1 MGETSTRGRAARRVG
16 TLTGAAVVA
25 LASAAALAPP
35 AHAGAG
41 GGQGESTDGGY
52 GVGAVSVTVTGDVSG
67 ALRASVPAPP
77 PLCWWEPVSSLGWD
91 VDASDPEAVEKFW
104 YDEMLPHLRGHAAAG
119 SVVLDFQRFEQAIE
133 AAAGGTDVT
142 WYALRINEAMAPGG
156 DVAQQATALDAAGCG
171 RGINAGPGGLPVLQS
186 IDWFPQGQ
194 APEPVVDPEIL
205 AQYAYEVMDLVDP
218 ALDWNPKIGEV
229 GNASLVNLPTW
240 LWVDDEASVGER
252 SVTASAGT
260 VSATVTA
267 RTDGV
272 TITSPAGTT
281 ECSAAQARTAYSPS
295 ASEAS
300 ACTLTFDRASWGYGG
315 GFPVEAATT
324 WQAEWTSST
333 GEGGQ
338 LDARSAGET
347 TYVPVAE
354 SQSLVTAVD

>member
-1 MGETSTRGRAARRVG
+1 MGETSTLGRAARRLATAV
-16 TLTGAAVVA
+16 GAAGVA
-25 LASAAALAPP
+25 LATAAALAPP

-41 GGQGESTDGGY
+41 GGQGEATDGGY
-52 GVGAVSVTVTGDVSG
+52 GVGAVSVSVSG
-67 ALRASVPAPP
+67 DYSPGLRASVPAPP
-77 PLCWWEPVSSLGWD
+77 PLCWWEPVTLLGWQ
-91 VDASDPEAVEKFW
+91 VDPSDPEAVKKY
-104 YDEMLPHLRGHAAAG
+104 YDEEMRPWLTGHASAGQAAVDYDRFAAAIAAVAAG
-119 SVVLDFQRFEQAIE
+119 RDI
-133 AAAGGTDVT
+133 T
-142 WYALRINEAMAPGG
+142 WYSLRINDALRPGG
-156 DVAQQATALDAAGCG
+156 DGYQQAAALHAAGCG
-171 RGINAGPGGLPVLQS
+171 TGLNPAPGGLLLETMN
-186 IDWFPQGQ
+186 WFETGN

-205 AQYAYEVMDLVDP
+205 AEYAYEVMDLVDP
-218 ALDWNPKIGEV
+218 TLDWNPKIGEV

-240 LWVDDEASVGER
+240 LWVDDEASVGVR
-252 SVTASAGT
+252 TVTASVGA

-272 TITSPAGTT
+272 SITSPAGTT
-281 ECSAAQARTAYSPS
+281 ECSADQARTAYSAG

-315 GFPVEAATT
+315 GFPVEASTT
-324 WQAEWTSST
+324 WQATWTSST